1 MITIDFSSVILDS
14 YLLKKP
20 VISVP
25 VKNNNYGSPK
35 PFMDNSCIISTLDN
49 LENSIKKILNDKKRY
64 SEITEMGR
72 NSALSYLSN
81 QGNASDAL
89 LSFLSGNKNFR

>member
-25 VKNNNYGSPK
+25 VKDNNYGSPK
-35 PFMDNSCIISTLDN
+35 PFTDNSCIISTLDN
-49 LENSIKKILNDKKRY
+49 LENLIRKILNDEKRY
-64 SEITEMGR
+64 SEIIEIGR
-72 NSALSYLSN
+72 NSALNYLSN
-81 QGNASDAL
+81 QDNASNAL

>member
-1 MITIDFSSVILDS
+1 MWCYENINLARSSSKYASYTTKVLYFIFVLNLIISKLIKKCALMITIDFSSVILDS

-25 VKNNNYGSPK
+25 VKNNNYGSAK

-49 LENSIKKILNDKKRY
+49 LES
-64 SEITEMGR
+64 
-72 NSALSYLSN
+72 
-81 QGNASDAL
+81 
-89 LSFLSGNKNFR
+89 